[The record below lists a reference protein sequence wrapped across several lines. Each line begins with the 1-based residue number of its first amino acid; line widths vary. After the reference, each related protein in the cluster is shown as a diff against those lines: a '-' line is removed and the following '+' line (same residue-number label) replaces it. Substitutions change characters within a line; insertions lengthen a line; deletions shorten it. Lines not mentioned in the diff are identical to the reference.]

1 MKKVRTTHTPS
12 GYYRCG
18 DETDEEVEARVAR
31 NRKIMAPL
39 FKPLE
44 PWEYAANAII
54 QGLIMASFAGLG
66 AYVGYKLGGT
76 IGKQEDES
84 IPKDRLPPE
93 GSINSACW
101 ALTGDKKYLK

>member
-1 MKKVRTTHTPS
+1 MNKVRTTHTPS

-31 NRKIMAPL
+31 NREILAPL

-44 PWEYAANAII
+44 PWEYAVNAII
-54 QGLIMASFAGLG
+54 KGLVLASCAGLG
-66 AYVGYKLGGT
+66 AYIGYRLGG
-76 IGKQEDES
+76 KKEDEI

-93 GSINSACW
+93 GSIRGTCW
-101 ALTGDKKYLK
+101 ALTGDKKYLN